1 MNELCHR
8 CGGTGNDPEHS
19 GACGECWAVNSTQ
32 REYDV
37 VGDGFYA
44 ELCRLFDEHATRLH
58 KVPGTFTHQLALVAA
73 DFTRKHIHTVAT
85 PSDEVA
91 QRARVAGL
99 EEAAN
104 RLKDYRLRCEQ
115 TGCELA
121 DKEDESSQRMY
132 WRADGASDALETVE
146 QEIRAL
152 TATDVRGTCTW
163 TLDMKKHEN
172 AVWNTACG
180 KSTYFSENL
189 HPQIM
194 KFCAFCGKSL
204 VEAVKENDK

>member
-19 GACGECWAVNSTQ
+19 GPCGECWAVNSTQ

-85 PSDEVA
+85 PSDEVNRQAKQMLKMIEDCVKGMA
-91 QRARVAGL
+91 QPLPLNATATSLSVYAH
-99 EEAAN
+99 
-104 RLKDYRLRCEQ
+104 Q
-115 TGCELA
+115 
-121 DKEDESSQRMY
+121 
-132 WRADGASDALETVE
+132 
-146 QEIRAL
+146 AL
-152 TATDVRGTCTW
+152 TAIATLRQHFTTDVEG
-163 TLDMKKHEN
+163 EN
-172 AVWNTACG
+172 KDSVR
-180 KSTYFSENL
+180 
-189 HPQIM
+189 
-194 KFCAFCGKSL
+194 
-204 VEAVKENDK
+204 